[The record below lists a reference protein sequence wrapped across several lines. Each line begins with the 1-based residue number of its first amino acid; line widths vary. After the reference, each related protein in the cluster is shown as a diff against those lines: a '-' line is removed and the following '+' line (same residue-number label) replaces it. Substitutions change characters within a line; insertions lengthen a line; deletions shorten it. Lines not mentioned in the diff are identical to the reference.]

1 MRPGV
6 GIEEPGPATLTDGLA
21 MIDDPPLIRIRRNV
35 PRPSVG
41 QLQALQGTPTG
52 FIVDA
57 LHGRAALAPSIKP
70 VVAGQAVFC
79 GVALPCHV
87 GPADNLAMFAALP
100 VIQKGDVIVAA
111 ADGYRE
117 TAVVGDLVLGMA
129 RNRGAVAFV
138 TDGCV
143 RDLPGILD
151 VGLPCF
157 ASGITPNSPVKNG
170 PGTVNLPVV
179 LAGQTVAPGDIVIG
193 DTDGVVIVPF
203 DKIDAVI
210 AALDGIRAAEAELLA
225 RVAAGLGVPEWV
237 EKLHR
242 DGRVQ
247 DV

>member
-1 MRPGV
+1 
-6 GIEEPGPATLTDGLA
+6 
-21 MIDDPPLIRIRRNV
+21 MIDDPPLIRIRRDV
-35 PRPSVG
+35 PRPSAE
-41 QLQALQGTPTG
+41 QLQSLQGTPTG
-52 FIVDA
+52 YVVDA
-57 LHGRAALAPSIKP
+57 LHGRAALAPAIKP
-70 VVAGQAVFC
+70 VVAEQAVFC

-87 GPADNLAMFAALP
+87 GPADNLAVFAALP
-100 VIQKGDVIVAA
+100 VVQKGDVIVAA

-129 RNRGAVAFV
+129 RNQGAVAFV

-143 RDLPGILD
+143 RDVPGIRD

-157 ASGITPNSPVKNG
+157 ASGVTPNSPVKNG

-179 LAGQTVAPGDIVIG
+179 LAGQTVAAGDIVIG

-210 AALDGIRAAEAELLA
+210 TALEGIRAGEAALLA

-237 EKLHR
+237 EKLYR